1 MEKRMRKIFG
11 NYKLL
16 IGIALS
22 LAFMYLAVRNV
33 DFRQM
38 QIAFAAANF
47 WYILPTLTIVF
58 FSHYLRAVRWRYLLQ
73 PIRRIEMRTL
83 FSSLMIGYMFNI
95 FLPAHLGE
103 LVRAYVVSKKRP
115 LPASA
120 IFGTI
125 IIERIIDVFTLLLLM
140 ALAFV
145 IFPFP
150 DWVRKSGYI
159 SFAGILVLFAI
170 LVLMKRH
177 QDRALTI
184 IGKMTASLPSKFSSK
199 IDDLTR
205 SFLNGIV
212 PLEKKH
218 HYLIVTVL
226 SLIIWACY
234 GYAFQLVFY
243 AFDFI
248 NIYSLPWM
256 AAMVLL
262 VITTISVLVPSS
274 PGYIGTYHY
283 LCQLSLGLFAVP
295 ASPALTFAFVMH
307 GLNFVPV
314 LIVGLIFLS
323 AEGLNVRGIQR
334 NIQMETNTTMAR

>member
-1 MEKRMRKIFG
+1 MRKFFA

-16 IGIALS
+16 IGVALS
-22 LAFMYLAVRNV
+22 VAFMFLAVRNV

-38 QIAFAAANF
+38 QNAFAVANF
-47 WYILPTLTIVF
+47 WYIFPTLAIVF
-58 FSHYLRAVRWRYLLQ
+58 FSHYLRAVRWRYLLL
-73 PIRRIEMRTL
+73 PVKRIEMRTL

-115 LPASA
+115 LPAGA
-120 IFGTI
+120 VFGTI

-140 ALAFV
+140 ALTFIV
-145 IFPFP
+145 FPFP
-150 DWVRKSGYI
+150 DWVRKSGYL
-159 SFAGILVLFAI
+159 SFVGIIVLFAI
-170 LVLMKRH
+170 LVLMKKH
-177 QDRALTI
+177 QGRALTI
-184 IGKMTASLPSKFSSK
+184 IGKLTASLPARFSAR
-199 IDDLTR
+199 IGHLIR
-205 SFLNGIV
+205 SFLDGIV
-212 PLEKKH
+212 PLQKKE
-218 HYLIVTVL
+218 HYLVVIAL
-226 SLIIWACY
+226 SLVIWACY

-243 AFDFI
+243 AFDFVS
-248 NIYSLPWM
+248 IYSLPWM
-256 AAMVLL
+256 AALVLL

-307 GLNFVPV
+307 GINFVPV
-314 LIVGLIFLS
+314 LIVGLIFIS

-334 NIQMETNTTMAR
+334 NVKMEANTI